1 MSTGFMA
8 AENAAIPIGGPVFAL
23 GPIGMMAVAGAKLRG
38 PGLIGI
44 DSVPI
49 RQELARF
56 YGTNV
61 IVDFTKE
68 DTVTRIMEFTGGRFQ
83 HGTARVFQL

>member
-1 MSTGFMA
+1 
-8 AENAAIPIGGPVFAL
+8 
-23 GPIGMMAVAGAKLRG
+23 MMAVAGAKLRG
-38 PGLIGI
+38 AGLVIGI

-56 YGTNV
+56 YGANV

-68 DTVTRIMEFTGGRFQ
+68 
-83 HGTARVFQL
+83 A